1 MNLTT
6 LMDKARQIAN
16 SQGRLEKSPADIGAN
31 GELHLCSASC
41 IARAAIEISG
51 DNEHLEDFE
60 NVVASSNKLV
70 YLPELFNKYGL
81 DGEAAKRILLENDKL
96 PEADRLT
103 WFNSLRKADVC

>member
-6 LMDKARQIAN
+6 LMDKAKQIAS
-16 SQGRLEKSPADIGAN
+16 SQGRLANSPADIGAN
-31 GELHLCSASC
+31 GQLYLCSASC
-41 IARAAIEISG
+41 IARAAIEMAG
-51 DNEHLEDFE
+51 DNGHIEEFE

-103 WFNSLRKADVC
+103 WFNSLSKPDVC